1 MAKLTLRNRV
11 DNLEKS
17 KQDELIDAASNGET
31 ITSMSKRLGVDYDV
45 VQTLLWDAG
54 TLPWQGAK
62 RIISLRLRS
71 LRTATRGPDRERLV
85 EELGEQVNY
94 LYYAAKNL
102 KKQLDNV
109 KASIQPRQR

>member
-1 MAKLTLRNRV
+1 MAKLTLRGKV
-11 DNLEKS
+11 ANLANS
-17 KQDELIDAASNGET
+17 KQDDLINAASNGET
-31 ITSMSKRLGVDYDV
+31 ITSMSKRLGVDYEV

-71 LRTATRGPDRERLV
+71 LKTATRRPDRERLV
-85 EELGEQVNY
+85 EELGEQINY

-109 KASIQPRQR
+109 KASIEPRQR

>member
-11 DNLEKS
+11 DNLDKS

-54 TLPWQGAK
+54 TLPWQGASQPAHVGSTPG
-62 RIISLRLRS
+62 RDEQPGFRE
-71 LRTATRGPDRERLV
+71 LRTDLGRHQEYILCDRSR
-85 EELGEQVNY
+85 
-94 LYYAAKNL
+94 A
-102 KKQLDNV
+102 
-109 KASIQPRQR
+109 

>member
-1 MAKLTLRNRV
+1 MAGLTLRGKV
-11 DNLEKS
+11 AELGKA
-17 KQDELIDAASNGET
+17 KQDELIGAASNGET
-31 ITSMSKRLGVDYDV
+31 ITSMSKRLGVDYYV

-62 RIISLRLRS
+62 SIISRRLKS
-71 LRTATRGPDRERLV
+71 LKSATRRADRERLA
-85 EELGEQVNY
+85 EDLQEQVDY

-109 KASIQPRQR
+109 KASIEPRQR

>member
-1 MAKLTLRNRV
+1 MAKLTVRGKAAQLG
-11 DNLEKS
+11 KA
-17 KQDELIDAASNGET
+17 KQDELINAASNGET

-62 RIISLRLRS
+62 SIIARRLKSLRS
-71 LRTATRGPDRERLV
+71 ATRRPDREQLADD
-85 EELGEQVNY
+85 LKEQVDY

-102 KKQLDNV
+102 KKQLDHV
-109 KASIQPRQR
+109 KASIEPPQR